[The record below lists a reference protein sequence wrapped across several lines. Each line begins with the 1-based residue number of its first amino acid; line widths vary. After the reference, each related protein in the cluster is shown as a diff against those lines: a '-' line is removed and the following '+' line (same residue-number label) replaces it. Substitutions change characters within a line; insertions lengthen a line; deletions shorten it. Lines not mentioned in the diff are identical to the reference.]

1 MTNAGMTWCL
11 SRLLV
16 ALGGHSLGG
25 EHQAGGQRRCL
36 GTARGSCGS
45 SMEWSSSHGH
55 EAKSSKLGEPRLVG
69 KCEPTEMSQLLWM
82 QPARSS
88 PTLWFGQDKM
98 DKKHLEVIWEIAM
111 LQPWGLLLRRRWG
124 WGLKKAHQHQTPSSL
139 VSRGMLWKRQID
151 ETQGRLIQN
160 KACRHSSHCRV
171 FLNDS
176 CARVCVCR
184 RSRDCWLC
192 LHTFP
197 CPELTSLGR
206 WVPRNKLS

>member
-1 MTNAGMTWCL
+1 M
-11 SRLLV
+11 SV
-16 ALGGHSLGG
+16 SF
-25 EHQAGGQRRCL
+25 AGGTRGPQPGRRTSGWRAKGVSGHCTGL
-36 GTARGSCGS
+36 MWVLYGVKLIPWTWSKILQARWAG
-45 SMEWSSSHGH
+45 
-55 EAKSSKLGEPRLVG
+55 LVG
-69 KCEPTEMSQLLWM
+69 KREPTEMSQLLWM

-88 PTLWFGQDKM
+88 PTLWFGQDKT
-98 DKKHLEVIWEIAM
+98 DKKHLEVIWEIAT

-139 VSRGMLWKRQID
+139 VSRGMLWKGLID

>member
-1 MTNAGMTWCL
+1 MSVSFACGTRGPQPGRRTSGWRAKGVSGHCTGLMWVLYGVKLIPWPWSKILQAWWAEVGRQAWANRNV
-11 SRLLV
+11 SV
-16 ALGGHSLGG
+16 ALNAASQEFAHSLIWPRQNGQETFGG
-25 EHQAGGQRRCL
+25 DMR
-36 GTARGSCGS
+36 
-45 SMEWSSSHGH
+45 SHH
-55 EAKSSKLGEPRLVG
+55 AP
-69 KCEPTEMSQLLWM
+69 
-82 QPARSS
+82 
-88 PTLWFGQDKM
+88 
-98 DKKHLEVIWEIAM
+98 
-111 LQPWGLLLRRRWG
+111 PWGLLLRRRWG
-124 WGLKKAHQHQTPSSL
+124 WVLKKPHQHQTPSSL